1 MNVEEITLVMDTTKA
16 LRDMCSNNHQHT
28 MTLNKE
34 VQKLIK
40 VIMDID
46 CYVWCV
52 ETTIPSMD

>member
-40 VIMDID
+40 VIMDIEKRVSKLEKAND
-46 CYVWCV
+46 
-52 ETTIPSMD
+52 